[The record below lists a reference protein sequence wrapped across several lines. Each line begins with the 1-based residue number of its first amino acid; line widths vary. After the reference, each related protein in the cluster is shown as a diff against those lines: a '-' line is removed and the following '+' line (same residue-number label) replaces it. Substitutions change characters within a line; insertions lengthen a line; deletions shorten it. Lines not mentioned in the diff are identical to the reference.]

1 MAVRE
6 YDDLQLRID
15 RDADGS
21 YRVLAMAPDGRT
33 ARGSFTPPV
42 TEGELDEFV
51 QRVGLARRRS
61 GSPDARM
68 LAIKDLGS
76 TLYDALIKDDIGTV
90 FYSARS
96 AAAER
101 DRGLRITLR
110 LSGSPELMRL
120 PWEFLYKR
128 PRFIAQSTQTPV
140 VRALDVDSAMR
151 PQQLRLPLRI
161 LAMVSSPSGYPELD
175 ADAERRNLER
185 ALEGPRRAGLVELTW
200 LERATL
206 GELGR
211 RISEPDEVHVLHYI
225 GHGAY
230 DEATESGVLVLE
242 TPQGRAHDVSGE
254 DIGAM
259 LQDETSLRLVVLNA
273 CEGARTS
280 HVDPFS
286 GVATSLVNFDI
297 PAVIGMQFEITDDA
311 AIAFS
316 ESLYTGLARGLAI
329 DAALAPARR
338 AIIGAMMANEFGTPV
353 LFLRDGDARL
363 FDIADAKATSLVD
376 EVPTSADLPQA
387 SHSESEVLVDDVP
400 TGIVDE
406 VLTPADLTQV
416 SDSESGVLVDDVP
429 TGNASEAVLV
439 EIDSGDDVAVEDA
452 GAEVA
457 IAPRHS
463 ASDNPQPAPD
473 PDSRNPH
480 GSERPPAGHPTRRPT
495 GADAVPVPPSA
506 DTVSDD
512 PPATSLGGGAWPPL
526 RTRLV
531 TARGSVV
538 MFAIVVASAWIAVA
552 MLALTASGVSVPGL
566 GSLESDRVWLITQ
579 TVAVAVLAVHHLAR
593 LGRDAAIAASG
604 YLLGVGINLYALVAL
619 TTSRYEDVKWALI
632 LFGLLLGAVGA
643 WLLIAG
649 RKRATPFASS
659 SRLPGPFVIASG
671 VTYVLFGV
679 ILVTDS
685 YDWMSLA
692 VWILSLATVGMGVGY
707 AISAALIVREGRPRF
722 SDDRPAQLIEP
733 GEEVRGRP
741 LVDPAEPLRPQI
753 IRAPDGPTPHVTLPI
768 TTAWIA
774 AGLLAV
780 LAWFT
785 LMWEPSSWNLG
796 AGQLVQVL
804 ALAVLAIHHFTRPHR
819 DSAVAASGYA
829 LAVGASL
836 VSLANSLA
844 SRGGATSING
854 QPIPMAGATSTDGWG
869 YFAFGLILI
878 VVGGWLLVAG
888 KKVGLP
894 YDASL
899 RVPGP
904 FVIAA
909 GAVFCFVSVVWLT
922 ETWEL
927 LELIGWLWP
936 LAPLAM
942 AGGYAW
948 SAVLLARAAKS
959 TKGNPAAG
967 PANATP
973 DLLSAASAP
982 SAIAAGSVELR
993 TETTGRPSEPSPAA
1007 SSGSNEQP
1015 RSDGRAEPDSD
1026 E

>member
-42 TEGELDEFV
+42 TEDELDDFV

-68 LAIKDLGS
+68 LAIKDLGA

-363 FDIADAKATSLVD
+363 FDIADAEATGLVD
-376 EVPTSADLPQA
+376 EVLTSADLSQVTD
-387 SHSESEVLVDDVP
+387 SESGILVDDVP
-400 TGIVDE
+400 M
-406 VLTPADLTQV
+406 
-416 SDSESGVLVDDVP
+416 
-429 TGNASEAVLV
+429 GNASEAALV
-439 EIDSGDDVAVEDA
+439 EIDSGEDVAVDDP
-452 GAEVA
+452 GAEVP
-457 IAPRHS
+457 IAPRDS
-463 ASDNPQPAPD
+463 AFDNPEPAPD
-473 PDSRNPH
+473 RDSGSRH
-480 GSERPPAGHPTRRPT
+480 GSEGSPADDPTKRPP
-495 GADAVPVPPSA
+495 GADAVLVTPSA
-506 DTVSDD
+506 DRVSDD
-512 PPATSLGGGAWPPL
+512 PPTTSLGGGAWPPL
-526 RTRLV
+526 RARLV
-531 TARGSVV
+531 AARGSVV
-538 MFAIVVASAWIAVA
+538 MFAIVVASAWFGVAVLAIAA
-552 MLALTASGVSVPGL
+552 GALKLSW
-566 GSLESDRVWLITQ
+566 DVWLPAQ

-593 LGRDAAIAASG
+593 LGRDAAIAAAG
-604 YLLGVGINLYALVAL
+604 YVLGVGINLYALVAL
-619 TTSRYEDVKWALI
+619 TSGLYYAVYWVQI
-632 LFGLLLGAVGA
+632 FFGLLLVAVGV

-649 RKRATPFASS
+649 RNRAALFASS
-659 SRLPGPFVIASG
+659 SRVPGPFVIASG
-671 VTYVLFGV
+671 VTYVLSGV
-679 ILVTDS
+679 IYVTYSHDWISLVGS
-685 YDWMSLA
+685 VWSLA
-692 VWILSLATVGMGVGY
+692 IVGMGVGY
-707 AISAALIVREGRPRF
+707 AISAVLLTREGKSQVP
-722 SDDRPAQLIEP
+722 DGRPAQPIEP
-733 GEEVRGRP
+733 GEESPGRP
-741 LVDPAEPLRPQI
+741 SVDPEGPARPR
-753 IRAPDGPTPHVTLPI
+753 IRRALDGSTPHVTLPI

-785 LMWEPSSWNLG
+785 LIWEGPSTYLE

-804 ALAVLAIHHFTRPHR
+804 AVAVLAIHHFTRPHR
-819 DSAVAASGYA
+819 DSSIAAGGYT

-836 VSLANSLA
+836 VSLVA
-844 SRGGATSING
+844 SFFAWGSWEGSDI
-854 QPIPMAGATSTDGWG
+854 DGWG
-869 YFAFGLILI
+869 DLAFGLILI
-878 VVGGWLLVAG
+878 LVGSWLVVAG
-888 KKVGLP
+888 KKVGP
-894 YDASL
+894 PFGASL

-909 GAVFCFVSVVWLT
+909 GAMFWFVSVVWFT
-922 ETWEL
+922 KTWEL
-927 LELIGWLWP
+927 LELMGWLWP
-936 LAPLAM
+936 LAILGM

-948 SAVLLARAAKS
+948 SAVRLTRAGMS
-959 TKGNPAAG
+959 TTSNPTAG

-973 DLLSAASAP
+973 DVVSAANTTSK
-982 SAIAAGSVELR
+982 IAAGSVELT
-993 TETTGRPSEPSPAA
+993 TETVEGRSEPSPAA
-1007 SSGSNEQP
+1007 SSESNEST